1 MEPRPD
7 TIAARA
13 RGAAIACGLSLALA
27 VLMTWPLASGLGR
40 LGRTTNMDG
49 LYGIWNVGWVS
60 RTIVSDPAS
69 LFDAN
74 IFYPHRDTLAY
85 SEANIVAGAIGI
97 PAWVLTH
104 NAYAAHNTALLFAFA
119 TTVVGM
125 WLLARR
131 LSGSTGAAAIAA
143 ILFAFCPYFYSHSAH
158 VQLLMAGGM
167 PLAMLALHRL
177 VDAPSLPR
185 GAALGATLAAQALA
199 CAYYGI
205 FAGLMVGYGVLFFA
219 LRRRLWRVREFWI
232 AIVAG
237 AAVAGVIVLPFL
249 LPYLELHEGGFVR
262 SLDDARRYSATW
274 QSYLASP
281 SHVHRPILTLARQ
294 LGWRIGEVLFPGV
307 LAIVLGIVGISMC
320 WRRDPAA
327 VTSRDDRETLLL
339 YGSLGLLA
347 FWGSFGPPAGLY
359 TVLYRVVPL
368 FTFLRAP
375 SRFGLLVAFVLSI
388 FAAVALARIL
398 SMAGSTLP
406 PLKRRRSAGQP
417 PPRLRRPT
425 GASAKVGAL
434 AKAEDPALHRRSRLV
449 PAAFAMV
456 AIAELNVIPFPWERA
471 LTVSTNYRV
480 LASMPRA
487 VVAEFPFYG
496 ERIAFPLH
504 AQYMVLSTTH
514 WMPLVNGYSDYIPQ
528 DFREA
533 AVVLDSFPSTDTFKI
548 LEKRRVR
555 YVGIHW
561 DMYGPR
567 AEEVRS
573 KLKDFT
579 RHLRLLASDDTMS
592 LYEVVSFP

>member
-1 MEPRPD
+1 MEARPD

-13 RGAAIACGLSLALA
+13 RGAAIACGLALALA
-27 VLMTWPLASGLGR
+27 VLMTWPLASGVGR

-49 LYGIWNVGWVS
+49 LYGIWNVAWVS
-60 RTIVSDPAS
+60 RAIVSDPAS

-74 IFYPHRDTLAY
+74 IFYPHRHTLAY
-85 SEANIVAGAIGI
+85 SEANIVAGVIGI

-104 NAYAAHNTALLFAFA
+104 NAYAAHNSALLFAFA
-119 TTVVGM
+119 TTFLGM

-131 LSGSTGAAAIAA
+131 LSGRGDSAAIAA

-185 GAALGATLAAQALA
+185 GAALGAALAAQALA

-219 LRRRLWRVREFWI
+219 LRRRLWRVHQFWI
-232 AIVAG
+232 AIAVGAVVAG
-237 AAVAGVIVLPFL
+237 LIVFPFL
-249 LPYLELHEGGFVR
+249 LPYLELQEGGFVR

-281 SHVHRPILTLARQ
+281 SHLHRPILMLARQ

-307 LAIVLGIVGISMC
+307 LAIVLGIIGIATSR
-320 WRRDPAA
+320 RRDPAA
-327 VTSRDDRETLLL
+327 VTSRDNHETLLL
-339 YGSLGLLA
+339 YGSLGVLA

-359 TVLYRVVPL
+359 TLLYRIVPL

-375 SRFGLLVAFVLSI
+375 SRFGLLVVFVLSI
-388 FAAVALARIL
+388 FAAIALDRII
-398 SMAGSTLP
+398 SMAGSDQP
-406 PLKRRRSAGQP
+406 PLKLRRSA
-417 PPRLRRPT
+417 
-425 GASAKVGAL
+425 GAL
-434 AKAEDPALHRRSRLV
+434 AKAEDRALHRRSRIAV
-449 PAAFAMV
+449 AVFAIV

-471 LTVSTNYRV
+471 LTVSTSYRV

-504 AQYMVLSTTH
+504 AQYMMFSTSH

-533 AVVLDSFPSTDTFKI
+533 AFVLDSFPSTDTFKI

-567 AEEVRS
+567 AEEIRT

-579 RHLRLLASDDTMS
+579 KYLRPLASDDTMS
-592 LYEVVSFP
+592 LYEIESFP